1 VTGVRISH
9 GEFPTEKPE
18 ITAKNYLS
26 VGSGEYPC
34 GNNLYLI
41 VTPTG
46 GRRWAFRYQRNG
58 IVKKMGF
65 GSAKA
70 VGLKLSEAKDKAI
83 DALRLLAKGTDPREH
98 RDDEKRRIQGSR
110 LFGEF
115 AEEWRQI
122 YETGLKHKAAR
133 NKLKRIVQ
141 VICKPLHKLR
151 LDEIETEHII
161 AVLRK
166 VWHQRE
172 VSRDT
177 RQRIK
182 KILDAAIALNLRP
195 KHNPAD
201 WDSRLRPI
209 MPKQRKRGTVRG
221 SHKAMDYH
229 DLPAFMQ
236 KLAANSDQS
245 ARALEVAILTFA
257 RTIEVQNMRWSQ
269 LDLES
274 GLWDLGT
281 LDTKNE
287 RLKRTPLPRQTLA
300 YLREA
305 HQSRVSDAFVFPGRS
320 VAQPTLQHD
329 DAQAFEA
336 DHRRRNPDSARLPY
350 HVPDLGTGGN
360 GFRGGDRRT
369 LPAPHHRRRCRK
381 GLQARRGSEEAAY
394 RDAGIR
400 RLRDAAT
407 EKQRDVDKGCLKVW
421 AAHVDRAAY
430 ITHRAFRVHRADF
443 PGTTPDR
450 RG

>member
-1 VTGVRISH
+1 MQLR
-9 GEFPTEKPE
+9 TEKPE
-18 ITAKNYLS
+18 ITAKNYLA
-26 VGSGEYPC
+26 VGPGEYPC

-46 GRRWAFRYQRNG
+46 GRHRAFRYQRNG
-58 IVKKMGF
+58 VVKKMGL

-70 VGLKLSEAKDKAI
+70 AGLKLSEAKDKAI

-98 RDDEKRRIQGSR
+98 RDDEKRRTQGSR

-115 AEEWRQI
+115 AEEWLPT

-151 LDEIETEHII
+151 LDKIETEHVV

-166 VWHQRE
+166 DWHQRE

-182 KILDAAIALNLRP
+182 MILDAAIALNLRP

-201 WDSRLRPI
+201 WYSRLKPI
-209 MPKQRKRGTVRG
+209 MPKQPKRGTIRG

-229 DLPAFMQ
+229 DLSTFMQ
-236 KLAANSDQS
+236 KLAAIPDQS
-245 ARALEVAILTFA
+245 ARALEVTILTFA

-300 YLREA
+300 YLRDVRE
-305 HQSRVSDAFVFPGRS
+305 SRVSDEFVFPGRS
-320 VAQPTLQHD
+320 LDKPISNMTMLKHLKEITGDENETLTVHGFRTTFRTWAQEETDFEEEIVEHCLHHITVD
-329 DAQAFEA
+329 DAEKAYKRGEALRKRRVVMQAFA
-336 DHRRRNPDSARLPY
+336 D
-350 HVPDLGTGGN
+350 
-360 GFRGGDRRT
+360 F
-369 LPAPHHRRRCRK
+369 
-381 GLQARRGSEEAAY
+381 
-394 RDAGIR
+394 
-400 RLRDAAT
+400 AT
-407 EKQRDVDKGCLKVW
+407 RPPKNSMTPM
-421 AAHVDRAAY
+421 RAA
-430 ITHRAFRVHRADF
+430 
-443 PGTTPDR
+443 
-450 RG
+450 

>member
-1 VTGVRISH
+1 MVPATGTTS
-9 GEFPTEKPE
+9 
-18 ITAKNYLS
+18 
-26 VGSGEYPC
+26 
-34 GNNLYLI
+34 
-41 VTPTG
+41 

-65 GSAKA
+65 GSAKET
-70 VGLKLSEAKDKAI
+70 GLKLSEAKDKAI
-83 DALRLLAKGTDPREH
+83 DALRLLVKGTDPREH
-98 RDDEKRRIQGSR
+98 RDDEKRRIQESR

-115 AEEWRQI
+115 AEEWRQT
-122 YETGLKHKAAR
+122 YESGLKHKAAR

-151 LDEIETEHII
+151 LDEIETEHVI

-209 MPKQRKRGTVRG
+209 MPKQRRRGTVRG
-221 SHKAMDYH
+221 SHKAMEYH

-269 LDLES
+269 LDLDS

-300 YLREA
+300 YLRENYE
-305 HQSRVSDAFVFPGRS
+305 SRVNDEFVFPGRS
-320 VAQPTLQHD
+320 LAKPISNMTMLKHLKQITGDETLTVHGFRTTFRTWAQEETDFEEEIVEHCLHHITGD
-329 DAQAFEA
+329 DAEKAYKRGEALRKRRVVMQAFA
-336 DHRRRNPDSARLPY
+336 D
-350 HVPDLGTGGN
+350 
-360 GFRGGDRRT
+360 F
-369 LPAPHHRRRCRK
+369 
-381 GLQARRGSEEAAY
+381 
-394 RDAGIR
+394 
-400 RLRDAAT
+400 AT
-407 EKQRDVDKGCLKVW
+407 HPKNSMTPM
-421 AAHVDRAAY
+421 RAA
-430 ITHRAFRVHRADF
+430 
-443 PGTTPDR
+443 
-450 RG
+450 

>member
-1 VTGVRISH
+1 MQLL
-9 GEFPTEKPE
+9 TEKPE

-26 VGSGEYPC
+26 IGPGEYPC

-41 VTPTG
+41 VTPSG

-70 VGLKLSEAKDKAI
+70 AALKLSEAKDKAI
-83 DALRLLAKGTDPREH
+83 DALRLLAKGIDPREH
-98 RDDEKRRIQGSR
+98 RDDDKRRAQGSR

-115 AEEWRQI
+115 AEEWRQT

-133 NKLKRIVQ
+133 SKLRRIVQ
-141 VICKPLHKLR
+141 VTCEPLHKLQ
-151 LDEIETEHII
+151 LDQIETEHVI

-172 VSRDT
+172 ISRDA

-201 WDSRLRPI
+201 WDSRLKPI

-229 DLPAFMQ
+229 NLPAFMQ
-236 KLAANSDQS
+236 KLATNSDQS

-300 YLREA
+300 YLREVYE
-305 HQSRVSDAFVFPGRS
+305 SRVSDEFVFLGRS
-320 VAQPTLQHD
+320 LAKPISNMTMLKHLKQITGDETLTVHGFRTTFRTWAQEETDFEEEIVEHCLHHITGD
-329 DAQAFEA
+329 DAEKTYKRGEALRKRRIVMQAF
-336 DHRRRNPDSARLPY
+336 
-350 HVPDLGTGGN
+350 
-360 GFRGGDRRT
+360 
-369 LPAPHHRRRCRK
+369 
-381 GLQARRGSEEAAY
+381 
-394 RDAGIR
+394 
-400 RLRDAAT
+400 
-407 EKQRDVDKGCLKVW
+407 
-421 AAHVDRAAY
+421 
-430 ITHRAFRVHRADF
+430 ADF
-443 PGTTPDR
+443 ATTPPKNNVTPMKAA
-450 RG
+450 

>member
-1 VTGVRISH
+1 MELRIAR
-9 GEFPTEKPE
+9 PE

-26 VGSGEYPC
+26 VGPGEYPC

-41 VTPTG
+41 VTPSG

-58 IVKKMGF
+58 IVRKMGF

-70 VGLKLSEAKDKAI
+70 AGLKLSEAKDKAI

-98 RDDEKRRIQGSR
+98 RNDEKRRAQASR

-115 AEEWRQI
+115 AEEWRQT

-161 AVLRK
+161 TVLRK

-172 VSRDT
+172 ISRDT

-182 KILDAAIALNLRP
+182 KILDAAIALDLRP

-201 WDSRLRPI
+201 WDSRLKPI
-209 MPKQRKRGTVRG
+209 MPKQRKRGSIRG
-221 SHKAMDYH
+221 GHKAMDYH

-236 KLAANSDQS
+236 RLAANSDQS
-245 ARALEVAILTFA
+245 ARALEVTILTFA

-274 GLWDLGT
+274 GVWDLGT

-287 RLKRTPLPRQTLA
+287 RLKRTPLPRQTFA
-300 YLREA
+300 YLRETYE
-305 HQSRVSDAFVFPGRS
+305 SRVSEEFVFPGRS
-320 VAQPTLQHD
+320 LAKPISNMTMLKHLRQITGDETLTVHGFRTTFRTWAQEETDFEEEIVEHCLHHITGD
-329 DAQAFEA
+329 DAEKAYKRGEALRKRRIVMQAFA
-336 DHRRRNPDSARLPY
+336 DFAMRPQN
-350 HVPDLGTGGN
+350 
-360 GFRGGDRRT
+360 
-369 LPAPHHRRRCRK
+369 K
-381 GLQARRGSEEAAY
+381 
-394 RDAGIR
+394 
-400 RLRDAAT
+400 
-407 EKQRDVDKGCLKVW
+407 KVTPM
-421 AAHVDRAAY
+421 RAA
-430 ITHRAFRVHRADF
+430 
-443 PGTTPDR
+443 
-450 RG
+450 

>member
-1 VTGVRISH
+1 MRQQSLSDRHAKWRPSLGVPLPAQRRR
-9 GEFPTEKPE
+9 EKD
-18 ITAKNYLS
+18 
-26 VGSGEYPC
+26 GSRLG
-34 GNNLYLI
+34 
-41 VTPTG
+41 
-46 GRRWAFRYQRNG
+46 
-58 IVKKMGF
+58 
-65 GSAKA
+65 KA
-70 VGLKLSEAKDKAI
+70 AGLKLSEAKDKAI

-98 RDDEKRRIQGSR
+98 RNDEKRRAQGSR

-115 AEEWRQI
+115 AEEWRQT

-133 NKLKRIVQ
+133 NKLRRIVQ

-172 VSRDT
+172 ISRDT

-201 WDSRLRPI
+201 WDNRLRPI

-221 SHKAMDYH
+221 GHKAMDYH

-269 LDLES
+269 VDLES
-274 GLWDLGT
+274 GLWDLST

-287 RLKRTPLPRQTLA
+287 RLKRTPLPRQALA
-300 YLREA
+300 YLRKAYE
-305 HQSRVSDAFVFPGRS
+305 SRVSEEFVFPGRS
-320 VAQPTLQHD
+320 LVKPISNMTMLKHLKQITGDETLTVHGFRTTFRTWAQEETDFEEEIVEHCLHHITGD
-329 DAQAFEA
+329 DAEKAYKRGEALRKRRIVMQAFA
-336 DHRRRNPDSARLPY
+336 DFA
-350 HVPDLGTGGN
+350 T
-360 GFRGGDRRT
+360 RT
-369 LPAPHHRRRCRK
+369 PNN
-381 GLQARRGSEEAAY
+381 
-394 RDAGIR
+394 
-400 RLRDAAT
+400 
-407 EKQRDVDKGCLKVW
+407 KVTPM
-421 AAHVDRAAY
+421 RAA
-430 ITHRAFRVHRADF
+430 
-443 PGTTPDR
+443 
-450 RG
+450 

>member
-1 VTGVRISH
+1 MALQTG
-9 GEFPTEKPE
+9 KPE
-18 ITAKNYLS
+18 ITAKNYLT
-26 VGSGEYPC
+26 VGPGEYPC

-41 VTPTG
+41 VTPSG

-58 IVKKMGF
+58 IVKKMGL

-70 VGLKLSEAKDKAI
+70 AGLKLSEAKDKAI

-98 RDDEKRRIQGSR
+98 RDDEKRRAQGSR

-115 AEEWRQI
+115 AEEWRQT
-122 YETGLKHKAAR
+122 YEAGLKHKAAR
-133 NKLKRIVQ
+133 NKLTRIVQ

-151 LDEIETEHII
+151 LDVIETEHII
-161 AVLRK
+161 PVLRK

-172 VSRDT
+172 ISRDT

-201 WDSRLRPI
+201 WDSRLKPI

-221 SHKAMDYH
+221 GHKAMDYH

-300 YLREA
+300 YLRKTYE
-305 HQSRVSDAFVFPGRS
+305 SRVSEEFVFPGRS
-320 VAQPTLQHD
+320 LTKPISDMTMLKHLKQITGDETLTVHGFRTTFRTWAQEETDFEEEIVEHCLHHITGD
-329 DAQAFEA
+329 DAEKAYKRGEALKKRRIVMQAFA
-336 DHRRRNPDSARLPY
+336 DFAMRPPKNN
-350 HVPDLGTGGN
+350 V
-360 GFRGGDRRT
+360 
-369 LPAPHHRRRCRK
+369 APM
-381 GLQARRGSEEAAY
+381 
-394 RDAGIR
+394 
-400 RLRDAAT
+400 
-407 EKQRDVDKGCLKVW
+407 
-421 AAHVDRAAY
+421 RAA
-430 ITHRAFRVHRADF
+430 
-443 PGTTPDR
+443 
-450 RG
+450 

>member
-1 VTGVRISH
+1 M
-9 GEFPTEKPE
+9 EFLTEKPE

-26 VGSGEYPC
+26 AGPGEYPC

-41 VTPTG
+41 VTPSG

-70 VGLKLSEAKDKAI
+70 AGLKLSEAKDKAI

-98 RDDEKRRIQGSR
+98 RDDEKRRTQGSR

-115 AEEWRQI
+115 AEEWRQT

-133 NKLKRIVQ
+133 NKLRRVLQ

-151 LDEIETEHII
+151 LDEIETEHVI

-172 VSRDT
+172 VSRDA

-245 ARALEVAILTFA
+245 TRALEVAILTFA

-305 HQSRVSDAFVFPGRS
+305 YESRVNDAFVFPGRS
-320 VAQPTLQHD
+320 LIQPISNMTMLKHLKQITGDETLTVHGFRTTFRTWAQEETDFEEEIVEHCLHHITGD
-329 DAQAFEA
+329 DAEKAYKRGEALRKRRIVVQAF
-336 DHRRRNPDSARLPY
+336 
-350 HVPDLGTGGN
+350 
-360 GFRGGDRRT
+360 
-369 LPAPHHRRRCRK
+369 
-381 GLQARRGSEEAAY
+381 
-394 RDAGIR
+394 
-400 RLRDAAT
+400 
-407 EKQRDVDKGCLKVW
+407 
-421 AAHVDRAAY
+421 
-430 ITHRAFRVHRADF
+430 ADF
-443 PGTTPDR
+443 ATRPPKNNVTPMR
-450 RG
+450 AI

>member
-1 VTGVRISH
+1 MQIR
-9 GEFPTEKPE
+9 TEKPE

-41 VTPTG
+41 VTPSG
-46 GRRWAFRYQRNG
+46 GRRWTFRYQRNG
-58 IVKKMGF
+58 VVKKMGL

-70 VGLKLSEAKDKAI
+70 AGLKPSEAKDKAI

-98 RDDEKRRIQGSR
+98 RNDEKRRALGSR
-110 LFGEF
+110 LFAEF
-115 AEEWRQI
+115 AEEWRQT
-122 YETGLKHKAAR
+122 YESGLKHKAAR

-172 VSRDT
+172 ISRDT

-201 WDSRLRPI
+201 WDSRLKPI

-287 RLKRTPLPRQTLA
+287 RLKRTPLPRQVLA

-305 HQSRVSDAFVFPGRS
+305 CESRVSDEFVFPGRS
-320 VAQPTLQHD
+320 LAKPISNMTMLKHLKEITSDETLTVHGFRTTFRTWAQEETDFEEEIVEHCLHHITGD
-329 DAQAFEA
+329 DAEKAYKRGEALRKRRIVMQAFA
-336 DHRRRNPDSARLPY
+336 DFATR
-350 HVPDLGTGGN
+350 
-360 GFRGGDRRT
+360 
-369 LPAPHHRRRCRK
+369 APK
-381 GLQARRGSEEAAY
+381 N
-394 RDAGIR
+394 
-400 RLRDAAT
+400 
-407 EKQRDVDKGCLKVW
+407 KVTPM
-421 AAHVDRAAY
+421 RAA
-430 ITHRAFRVHRADF
+430 
-443 PGTTPDR
+443 
-450 RG
+450 

>member
-1 VTGVRISH
+1 VRE
-9 GEFPTEKPE
+9 GREFESPWSLERSKPE

-26 VGSGEYPC
+26 VGPGEYPC

-41 VTPTG
+41 VTPSG

-65 GSAKA
+65 GSAKET
-70 VGLKLSEAKDKAI
+70 GLKLSEAKDKAI
-83 DALRLLAKGTDPREH
+83 DALRLLVRGTDPRQH

-115 AEEWRQI
+115 AEEWRQT
-122 YETGLKHKAAR
+122 YESGLKHKAAR

-172 VSRDT
+172 ISRDT

-182 KILDAAIALNLRP
+182 KILDAAISLNLRP

-201 WDSRLRPI
+201 WDSRLKPI

-236 KLAANSDQS
+236 KLATNSDQS

-274 GLWDLGT
+274 GLWKLGT

-287 RLKRTPLPRQTLA
+287 RLKRTPLPRQTLV

-305 HQSRVSDAFVFPGRS
+305 YESRVSDAFVFLGRS
-320 VAQPTLQHD
+320 LALPISNMTMLKHLKQITGDETLTVHGFRTTFRTWAQEETDFEEEIVEHCLHHITGD
-329 DAQAFEA
+329 DAEKAYKRGEALRKRRIVMQAFA
-336 DHRRRNPDSARLPY
+336 D
-350 HVPDLGTGGN
+350 
-360 GFRGGDRRT
+360 F
-369 LPAPHHRRRCRK
+369 
-381 GLQARRGSEEAAY
+381 
-394 RDAGIR
+394 
-400 RLRDAAT
+400 AT
-407 EKQRDVDKGCLKVW
+407 RPPKNNVTPM
-421 AAHVDRAAY
+421 RAA
-430 ITHRAFRVHRADF
+430 
-443 PGTTPDR
+443 
-450 RG
+450 